1 MCTEGGPINPL
12 SPFQYNRWETDDEH
26 IIWIPPEFSE
36 WERKRCVYITGSRG
50 SGKTTLLRGFEWHE
64 RLCNAS
70 LKEQL
75 HADPFAKRYIGVYL
89 SMPDYITR
97 HMQRFFEGTIT
108 RRSFCKTLYRRLFEH
123 ARLHNKT
130 FY

>member
-1 MCTEGGPINPL
+1 MKPR

-26 IIWIPPEFSE
+26 IIWLPPEFLE

-75 HADPFAKRYIGVYL
+75 HPDPFAKRYIGVYL
-89 SMPDYITR
+89 SMPDYITKHFINWPPRRNEWMILSGKKKR
-97 HMQRFFEGTIT
+97 HVFI
-108 RRSFCKTLYRRLFEH
+108 LY
-123 ARLHNKT
+123 T
-130 FY
+130 